1 MTFAHLKT
9 AACAAL
15 CALTL
20 TSFNGETRAANYT
33 LQTLAE
39 GLAFPWSLAFLPDG
53 DILVTERDGQLRRI
67 RDGELLAEPVTGVPD
82 SYVAGQGGLM
92 DIRLHPDF
100 ASNRLVYLSYAHGDG
115 DANQLRV
122 ARAEYADGALSNLE
136 VVFGAEPMKDTPV
149 HYGGRIAFMADG
161 KLLITS
167 GDGFIHRE
175 RAQLLDNH
183 FGKTVRLNDDGSV
196 PDDNPFA
203 RTEGARPEI
212 WTYGHRNP
220 QGLVVEPVTGRV
232 YLHEHG
238 PMGGDE
244 LNVIDP
250 GKNYGWPV
258 ATYGL
263 DYSGARISPFQE
275 RPGMEMPLEYWVP
288 SIAPGGMT
296 HYDGEAFPEWQGD
309 LFVAAL
315 ANMTVRRLDM
325 DNGVVRGQETLFAEV
340 EERFRE
346 IRMGPDGY
354 LYLLTDSPDGR
365 VIQVRPDGSS
375 S

>member
-1 MTFAHLKT
+1 MMTRTSFI
-9 AACAAL
+9 AAL
-15 CALTL
+15 FVAFCAFAA
-20 TSFNGETRAANYT
+20 SGVSRAADYT
-33 LQTLAE
+33 LHTLAE
-39 GLAFPWSLAFLPDG
+39 GLAFPWSMAFLPGG
-53 DILVTERDGQLRRI
+53 DILVTERDGQLRII
-67 RDGELLAEPVTGVPD
+67 RDGKLLPDAVTGVPD

-100 ASNRLVYLSYAHGDG
+100 ARNSLVYLSYAHGDG
-115 DANQLRV
+115 DGNQLRV
-122 ARAEYADGALSNLE
+122 ARAEYSNGSLSNLE
-136 VVFGAEPMKDTPV
+136 VIFGAEPMKDTPV
-149 HYGGRIAFMADG
+149 HYGARIAFLPDG

-175 RAQLLDNH
+175 RAQRLDNH

-196 PDDNPFA
+196 PEDNPFA
-203 RTEGARPEI
+203 STEGARPEI

-220 QGLVVEPVTGRV
+220 QGLVVDPVSGRV

-244 LNVIDP
+244 VNVIEP

-263 DYSGARISPFQE
+263 DYSGARISPYQE
-275 RPGMEMPLEYWVP
+275 YPGMEQPLEYWVP

-296 HYDGEAFPEWQGD
+296 LYEGDAFTAWRGD
-309 LFVAAL
+309 LFIAAL
-315 ANMTVRRLDM
+315 ANMTVRRLDLE
-325 DNGVVRGQETLFAEV
+325 NGAVRDQEILFGEL

-346 IRMGPDGY
+346 VRSGPDGY
-354 LYLLTDSPDGR
+354 LYLLTDSPNGR
-365 VIQVRPDGSS
+365 VIQVRPAEDPSS
-375 S
+375 